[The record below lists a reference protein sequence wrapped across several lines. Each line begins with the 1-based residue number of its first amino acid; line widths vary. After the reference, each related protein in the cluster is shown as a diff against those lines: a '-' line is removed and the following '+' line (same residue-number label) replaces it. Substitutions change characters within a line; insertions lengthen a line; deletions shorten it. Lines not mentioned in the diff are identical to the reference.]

1 MAVSVACYAKRNIRA
16 RKQGKPNKP
25 HGSHEASHG
34 ISSGRSRHKQS
45 GGRGGA
51 DSRPLDNPNLGGAG
65 GQNATLGR
73 ADGRSPADVLAGD
86 MVSMPGVK
94 ISQTSRKA
102 VDKQMAASDR
112 TVTQPTVRASVGG
125 PKPMGST
132 QGDMWES
139 MVGMAQPESAVTS
152 QSLREAS
159 HSGSG
164 SGSMDAPT
172 DNRRHGQQEA
182 HLAWEGGLADS
193 KGWDHDVGNAKHAAQ
208 SLQLG
213 ETAGSSG
220 GHGRLAIGSGPHEAQ
235 DEQQGVPGS
244 SGKGSSSGHEE
255 SLGGAVAQSTRR
267 GGAAARGRSHSW
279 PAPGAA
285 DLRAPSTQRRGF
297 TQGNRSSESGRQS
310 SYSQEGHANKVS
322 VSRKQ
327 DKKGTRRDKKGAR
340 GAGGGFKNRGF
351 SGTLTV
357 SAVPGDTVGGPSA
370 AEQVSKEAAGSKKC
384 PQQEENQCSRKKT
397 RTARNDPLKLQG
409 SQGENAGEMGGGG
422 SRPRWAWPQASSEC
436 LPGILLPW
444 VVQWDMWLRESGEGA
459 AEEGSEDKAVAPKQ
473 PLQEVPR
480 MGGDAAAGAKG
491 EGSAGGRKSRGR
503 RRGSRKRGKVLGTLP
518 KDPWGAEDELGLQSA
533 VKAIERLTSGYSAL
547 PPLAALSTAQLGAGP
562 TSRQHCHSSIDTAL
576 YAQCSGGRVVRGAAP
591 LAARARGAQMNSAR
605 LWCHPVQSQ
614 QRLQA
619 RSLACADRS
628 GAAAALPGEQ
638 LHSGS
643 KRSVAEAATE
653 HVHAAIPTGRT
664 LKATNSKRFSVKARD
679 SAPVKVAV
687 PQEASTP
694 STSPSGSPGD
704 ATDVPGAAGSAAG
717 APKRRGGRPRGPRS
731 SFSRCASYQWGDHA
745 PLQRVSAAT
754 KTGSPAKPDAT
765 SAAVQPP
772 TFLELSRSQAV
783 PQMRGR
789 APGRGAQRG
798 SDQAWNEQS
807 RKASHR
813 ATSNGA
819 SRLHSKASLRTETAC
834 LPPTAFI
841 FPHLSFHAVANMLQ
855 YILQMHRGV
864 QEL

>member
-1 MAVSVACYAKRNIRA
+1 MAVRVACRAKRNIRA
-16 RKQGKPNKP
+16 SKQGKPNKP
-25 HGSHEASHG
+25 HGRHAASHG

-51 DSRPLDNPNLGGAG
+51 ASRPLDNPNLGGAG
-65 GQNATLGR
+65 GQNGTLGR

-86 MVSMPGVK
+86 MVSMPGVQ

-102 VDKQMAASDR
+102 VGKQMAASDR
-112 TVTQPTVRASVGG
+112 TVLQPTVRASVGG

-139 MVGMAQPESAVTS
+139 MVGMAQPESPVTS

-164 SGSMDAPT
+164 SMDAPT
-172 DNRRHGQQEA
+172 DNRRDRQQEA
-182 HLAWEGGLADS
+182 QLAWEGGRTDS
-193 KGWDHDVGNAKHAAQ
+193 EGLVHDAGNEEHAAQ
-208 SLQLG
+208 SLQRG
-213 ETAGSSG
+213 ETAGSG
-220 GHGRLAIGSGPHEAQ
+220 EGHGRLAIGSGPHEAQ
-235 DEQQGVPGS
+235 DEQQGVPGP
-244 SGKGSSSGHEE
+244 SGRGRSSGHEE
-255 SLGGAVAQSTRR
+255 SLGGA
-267 GGAAARGRSHSW
+267 AARGRSHGRQ
-279 PAPGAA
+279 APGAG

-297 TQGNRSSESGRQS
+297 THGNRSSESGRLS

-322 VSRKQ
+322 VSRKRE
-327 DKKGTRRDKKGAR
+327 KKETRRDKKGASV
-340 GAGGGFKNRGF
+340 AGGGSKNRGF
-351 SGTLTV
+351 SGTLTA

-370 AEQVSKEAAGSKKC
+370 AEQVSNEAAGSKKC

-397 RTARNDPLKLQG
+397 RTARNDPQKPQG

-444 VVQWDMWLRESGEGA
+444 VVQWDMWLRESGEEA
-459 AEEGSEDKAVAPKQ
+459 SEEGSEDKAVAPKQ
-473 PLQEVPR
+473 PFQEVQQ

-491 EGSAGGRKSRGR
+491 EESTGGRKSRRR
-503 RRGSRKRGKVLGTLP
+503 RRGSRKRGKVVGTLP
-518 KDPWGAEDELGLQSA
+518 KDPWGAEGKLVLQSA
-533 VKAIERLTSGYSAL
+533 VMAIERLTSGYSAL

-562 TSRQHCHSSIDTAL
+562 TSRQHCHSSRDTAL

-605 LWCHPVQSQ
+605 LWYHPVQSQ

-628 GAAAALPGEQ
+628 GAAAALPGGQ

-643 KRSVAEAATE
+643 ERSVAKAATE

-664 LKATNSKRFSVKARD
+664 LKATNSKRCSVKARD
-679 SAPVKVAV
+679 SAPGKVAV

-694 STSPSGSPGD
+694 SASPSGSPGD

-717 APKRRGGRPRGPRS
+717 APKRRGGRPSGPRS

-745 PLQRVSAAT
+745 PLQRVPAAT
-754 KTGSPAKPDAT
+754 KTGSPAKPDAI

-783 PQMRGR
+783 PQTRGR
-789 APGRGAQRG
+789 APGRGARRG

-807 RKASHR
+807 RRASHR
-813 ATSNGA
+813 APSNGA
-819 SRLHSKASLRTETAC
+819 SRLHSKSSLRTETAC

-841 FPHLSFHAVANMLQ
+841 FPHLSFHAVANML
-855 YILQMHRGV
+855 
-864 QEL
+864 